1 MRSRNIL
8 ILAISQV
15 LGLSGLSIVLL
26 LGGIIGAD
34 LAPSP
39 SWATMPLS
47 VMTIGL
53 ALSAIP
59 AALLM
64 KRIGRRRGF
73 VAAAIVAGLASLLA
87 AYAVAR
93 GSFVLLCTAFL
104 FIGANLAFIQQY
116 RFAAV
121 ESVQPRYAGRAVSL
135 VLTGGIAAGLFGPQL
150 AERTQNWLPA
160 GLYTGSFVAM
170 AILYAIVAATLI
182 FFRDAGPQ
190 QAGAGGSERPL
201 RQIAAQPVYLV
212 AVLIGAVASG
222 VMTFIMTATPLELH
236 NMHHYSLAQ
245 TGWVIE
251 GHIVAMYLPS
261 LFTGFLLDRLGVL
274 RVAAIGI
281 VTMLACVALGIVSQQ
296 LAQFWGA
303 LVLLGLGWNLLFVGG
318 TVLLGRSY
326 QPAERFKSQA
336 ANDFAIFGV
345 QALAS
350 LSAGSVLFHANWIT
364 LNLITL
370 PLLLL
375 AAVAVLFL
383 RPRLA
388 LARA

>member
-8 ILAISQV
+8 ILAIGQV
-15 LGLSGLSIVLL
+15 LGLSGLSMVVL

-47 VMTIGL
+47 VMAIGL

-73 VAAAIVAGLASLLA
+73 VAAATMASLASVLA
-87 AYAVAR
+87 AYAVGR
-93 GSFVLLCTAFL
+93 GSFFLFCAAFL
-104 FIGANLAFIQQY
+104 LVGSNLAFIYQY

-135 VLTGGIAAGLFGPQL
+135 VLVGGVAAGLFGPQL
-150 AERTQNWLPA
+150 AERTQEWLPT
-160 GLYTGSFVAM
+160 GLYTGSFVTM
-170 AILYAIVAATLI
+170 ALLYAIAAVAFI
-182 FFRDAGPQ
+182 FFQDTSPQ

-201 RQIAAQPVYLV
+201 RQIASQPVYLV
-212 AVLIGAVASG
+212 AVLVGAVASG
-222 VMTFIMTATPLELH
+222 IMTFIMTATPLELH
-236 NMHHYSLAQ
+236 TMHGFSLGQ

-261 LFTGFLLDRLGVL
+261 LFTGFVLERLGTL
-274 RVAAIGI
+274 RVVAIGI
-281 VTMLACVALGIVSQQ
+281 LSMLGSVALAIASRELV
-296 LAQFWGA
+296 QFWGA

-326 QPAERFKSQA
+326 QPAERFKAQA
-336 ANDFAIFGV
+336 TNDFAIFGT

-350 LSAGSVLFHANWIT
+350 LSAGTVLFHANWIT
-364 LNLITL
+364 LNLIAL

-375 AAVAVLFL
+375 AAITVLLL

-388 LARA
+388 PARI

>member
-8 ILAISQV
+8 ILAIGQV
-15 LGLSGLSIVLL
+15 AGLSGLIIVVL

-39 SWATMPLS
+39 SWATLPIGI
-47 VMTIGL
+47 MTVGV
-53 ALSAIP
+53 ALFAIP

-73 VAAAIVAGLASLLA
+73 VAGAIVASLAYLLA

-93 GSFVLLCTAFL
+93 GSFFLFCIGLL
-104 FIGANLAFIQQY
+104 FIGGNLAFIQQF

-135 VLTGGIAAGLFGPQL
+135 VLVASVAAGFLGPQIAAF
-150 AERTQNWLPA
+150 TQAWLQA
-160 GLYTGSFVAM
+160 GLYSGSFVSI
-170 AILYAIVAATLI
+170 AILYAVAAAAL
-182 FFRDAGPQ
+182 FFYQDTSAQ
-190 QAGAGGSERPL
+190 QAGPDGSERRL
-201 RQIAAQPVYLV
+201 LEIATQPVYLV
-212 AVLIGAVASG
+212 AVLAGAVASG

-236 NMHHYSLAQ
+236 TVHGFSLQQ
-245 TGWVIE
+245 TSRVIQ
-251 GHIVAMYLPS
+251 GHAVAMYLPS
-261 LFTGFLLDRLGVL
+261 LFTGFVLERLGVL
-274 RVAAIGI
+274 RV
-281 VTMLACVALGIVSQQ
+281 VALGILSM
-296 LAQFWGA
+296 LASAVLGIASRELVQFGGA
-303 LVLLGLGWNLLFVGG
+303 LILLGIGWNLLFVAG

-326 QPAERFKSQA
+326 RPAERFKAQA
-336 ANDFAIFGV
+336 ANEFTIFGT

-350 LSAGSVLFHANWIT
+350 LSAGTVLFRADWIT

-375 AAVAVLFL
+375 VAIAVLVL

-388 LARA
+388 PARA